1 MQDETYEADEATI
14 DELSFEEA
22 FVELRTTVA
31 QLEEEDLPLEKA
43 LILFERGTVLAQRC
57 EALLDEAELRVK
69 QLIPSDEGDGFDIA
83 PFDEL

>member
-1 MQDETYEADEATI
+1 MTI

-22 FVELRTTVA
+22 FDELKKTVA

-43 LILFERGTVLAQRC
+43 LSLFERGTILAQHC
-57 EALLDEAELRVK
+57 EALLDQAELRVK
-69 QLIPSDEGDGFDIA
+69 QLIPSSQGDGYDVA

>member
-1 MQDETYEADEATI
+1 MLMTV

-22 FVELRTTVA
+22 FDELKKTIA

-43 LILFERGTVLAQRC
+43 LSLFERGTVLAQHC
-57 EALLDEAELRVK
+57 EALLDQAELRVK
-69 QLIPSDEGDGFDIA
+69 QLIPSAQDDGYDVT

>member
-1 MQDETYEADEATI
+1 MT

-22 FVELRTTVA
+22 FEELKKVVV

-43 LILFERGTVLAQRC
+43 ISLFERGTALAKHC
-57 EALLDEAELRVK
+57 ETLLDQAELRVK
-69 QLIPSDEGDGFDIA
+69 QLVPSDNGEGYELT